1 MRAARAIGRLLEP
14 VWRRPSL
21 VVVVALLVT
30 YAGPAAAE
38 RPPSA
43 AAASGA
49 VGALDRVATPNL
61 PNRAPL
67 LRPPRREHPRA
78 AVRPPTPQARPW
90 PARGGDTPDRLLARA
105 LAEIHR
111 RDPDRYRAMRREAPG
126 WGISLCDRVLCQPDV
141 QGQTLVTADGECLT
155 MIAPRTTLR
164 VARRYRLPG
173 LLWVADVLVH
183 EHGHCNNARN
193 EYSSIKAQR
202 RFLDAWPA
210 GPARERARA
219 YVNRLHLRLDAT
231 GNWRGR

>member
-1 MRAARAIGRLLEP
+1 MRAARAIGKLLEP

-30 YAGPAAAE
+30 YAGPAAE
-38 RPPSA
+38 RPPPA
-43 AAASGA
+43 AAASGVA
-49 VGALDRVATPNL
+49 GALDRVATPEG
-61 PNRAPL
+61 PNRAQPL
-67 LRPPRREHPRA
+67 RPRREHPRA
-78 AVRPPTPQARPW
+78 PVRPPTPPARPW
-90 PARGGDTPDRLLARA
+90 PARGVDTPDHLLAKA
-105 LAEIHR
+105 LEQIRR

-126 WGISLCDRVLCQPDV
+126 WGISLCDPALCKPDV
-141 QGQTLVTADGECLT
+141 QGQTLLTADGECLT

-164 VARRYRLPG
+164 VARRNRLPG
-173 LLWVADVLVH
+173 QLWVADVLVH